1 MLAESPWT
9 MQYKMNYTR
18 DHVYGG
24 HKPSG
29 RPYKPAT
36 KVPEG
41 QLDPND
47 LTRRLYVV
55 LAEQKAHAERRRRAR
70 GEPSNSKDSV
80 GTALSGR
87 GRETRQKTAEPPA
100 DLITELRRTEST
112 KHKPSHPATSGPAPD
127 SQSEAYHHV
136 PQEAAKQFT
145 RTTTVEN
152 MRDSNLVHKLS
163 KHALKFHLE
172 GPKALRTG
180 GGNTN
185 ANTNTKD
192 NGPSEPALA
201 PAELTRAL
209 QQTQSQRDKLLDR
222 NQFQRTR
229 ILEEAAAAQPH
240 HHQQPPQRR
249 TLEDELSRLLPGG
262 GSHHYPTH
270 TAKHLRRNST
280 GNTITDPAATTTTTT
295 ATTAHTHHARH
306 SLIAAAP
313 DTLVMDTLLE
323 DDPTMAAGT
332 GDDRDAL
339 GLGLGRFAAAER
351 ARVDW
356 TQSDEVGRG
365 GGVAAAQGHHGH
377 GLGHGH
383 GHGFGHSRGVGGG
396 GPKML
401 LLSPLLRKADSLWT
415 LRGRRGSK
423 DSAGSGSAGGGVGG
437 VGEEVQ
443 SPTTPT
449 AGKGGKGF
457 FGRFKR

>member
-29 RPYKPAT
+29 RPYKAAA

-80 GTALSGR
+80 GTAPSAR
-87 GRETRQKTAEPPA
+87 GRETRQKAAKPPA

-112 KHKPSHPATSGPAPD
+112 KHTPSHTAAAGPAPD

-136 PQEAAKQFT
+136 PQEAARQFT

-172 GPKALRTG
+172 GPKALRPS
-180 GGNTN
+180 NN
-185 ANTNTKD
+185 DAN
-192 NGPSEPALA
+192 NGPSKPALA

-229 ILEEAAAAQPH
+229 ILEEAAAQPH
-240 HHQQPPQRR
+240 HHHHQPTQRR
-249 TLEDELSRLLPGG
+249 TLEDELSRILPGG
-262 GSHHYPTH
+262 GSHHYPNPNQTAA
-270 TAKHLRRNST
+270 AKHLRRNST
-280 GNTITDPAATTTTTT
+280 GNTITATSSDPASTGATS
-295 ATTAHTHHARH
+295 HHARH
-306 SLIAAAP
+306 SLIAAP

-323 DDPTMAAGT
+323 DDPTMAGA
-332 GDDRDAL
+332 GDDGDAL
-339 GLGLGRFAAAER
+339 VLGRFAAAER

-356 TQSDEVGRG
+356 TQSDETGRMGSASVSARVG
-365 GGVAAAQGHHGH
+365 GGH
-377 GLGHGH
+377 
-383 GHGFGHSRGVGGG
+383 GHSRGVGGSG
-396 GPKML
+396 SGSGVGPKML

-423 DSAGSGSAGGGVGG
+423 DSSGGVGGGVGG
-437 VGEEVQ
+437 EEVVQ

-449 AGKGGKGF
+449 AAKGGKGF
-457 FGRFKR
+457 

>member
-1 MLAESPWT
+1 
-9 MQYKMNYTR
+9 MQYRMNYAR

-24 HKPSG
+24 HKPSW
-29 RPYKPAT
+29 RPYKPAAT
-36 KVPEG
+36 VPEG
-41 QLDPND
+41 QLDPHE

-70 GEPSNSKDSV
+70 DETSNHKNGLDPVSS
-80 GTALSGR
+80 TRS
-87 GRETRQKTAEPPA
+87 REARPPA

-112 KHKPSHPATSGPAPD
+112 KHKPSHPATTGPVPN

-152 MRDSNLVHKLS
+152 MRDTNLIHKLS

-172 GPKALRTG
+172 GPKTVRPSG
-180 GGNTN
+180 SNT
-185 ANTNTKD
+185 TT
-192 NGPSEPALA
+192 EPALA

-209 QQTQSQRDKLLDR
+209 QQTQTQRNQLLDR

-229 ILEEAAAAQPH
+229 ILEEAARLEHPHPHPHPAAP
-240 HHQQPPQRR
+240 RR
-249 TLEDELSRLLPGG
+249 THTLEDELSRILPGSSSS
-262 GSHHYPTH
+262 SHHYP
-270 TAKHLRRNST
+270 KHLRRNST
-280 GNTITDPAATTTTTT
+280 GNTITTHQTDNPVTT
-295 ATTAHTHHARH
+295 ATYARH
-306 SLIAAAP
+306 SLIASGAAP

-323 DDPTMAAGT
+323 DDSAA
-332 GDDRDAL
+332 
-339 GLGLGRFAAAER
+339 AATAER

-356 TQSDEVGRG
+356 TQSDEARAAG
-365 GGVAAAQGHHGH
+365 G
-377 GLGHGH
+377 GHGH
-383 GHGFGHSRGVGGG
+383 GHGHVRGASGS
-396 GPKML
+396 GPKLL

-423 DSAGSGSAGGGVGG
+423 DSVGSGGGAGGVVGG
-437 VGEEVQ
+437 GEEVQ

-449 AGKGGKGF
+449 AAKGKGF